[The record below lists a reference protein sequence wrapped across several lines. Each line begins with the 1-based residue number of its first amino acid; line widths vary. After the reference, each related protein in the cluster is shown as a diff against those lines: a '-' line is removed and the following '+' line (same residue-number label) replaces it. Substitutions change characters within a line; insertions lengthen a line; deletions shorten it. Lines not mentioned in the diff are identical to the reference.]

1 LKQLV
6 DATTNKKA
14 DDEQASYIFGFKSYL
29 YTHDLDDLLCFPAAA
44 FKLKK
49 RPEQK
54 EFTQDVTIKYEMF
67 LALDNNQAFSA
78 WAEYLCTRMRQS
90 KKEGMEITISAKS
103 MESYNTAIVNDMK
116 RSKLQPTVS
125 YYDARKT
132 LMKRFS
138 TQEAK
143 YRTTGVIKAQV
154 GSDVVPLDLHDLLCE
169 RLAQETEPK
178 LAKLHLVML
187 LAFADVV

>member
-103 MESYNTAIVNDMK
+103 MESYNTAMVNDMK
-116 RSKLQPTVS
+116 HSKMQPTVA
-125 YYDARKT
+125 YYEARKT

-187 LAFADVV
+187 LAFAYVL

>member
-1 LKQLV
+1 MKQLV

-187 LAFADVV
+187 LAFAYVV

>member
-1 LKQLV
+1 MKQLV

>member
-1 LKQLV
+1 MKQLV

-103 MESYNTAIVNDMK
+103 MESYNTAMVNDMK
-116 RSKLQPTVS
+116 HSKMQPTVA
-125 YYDARKT
+125 YYEARKT

-187 LAFADVV
+187 LAFAYVV

>member
-1 LKQLV
+1 MKQLV
-6 DATTNKKA
+6 DATTNKRA

-103 MESYNTAIVNDMK
+103 MESYNTAMVNDMK
-116 RSKLQPTVS
+116 RSKLQATVA
-125 YYDARKT
+125 YYEARKT

>member
-1 LKQLV
+1 MLS
-6 DATTNKKA
+6 A
-14 DDEQASYIFGFKSYL
+14 
-29 YTHDLDDLLCFPAAA
+29 HD

-49 RPEQK
+49 RPNRRSSCR
-54 EFTQDVTIKYEMF
+54 TSPS
-67 LALDNNQAFSA
+67 N
-78 WAEYLCTRMRQS
+78 TRGFWLRLHADAAAS
-90 KKEGMEITISAKS
+90 E
-103 MESYNTAIVNDMK
+103 
-116 RSKLQPTVS
+116 LQPTVS
-125 YYDARKT
+125 CPPQD
-132 LMKRFS
+132 LMKRLS

-187 LAFADVV
+187 FAFAYVV

>member
-1 LKQLV
+1 
-6 DATTNKKA
+6 
-14 DDEQASYIFGFKSYL
+14 
-29 YTHDLDDLLCFPAAA
+29 
-44 FKLKK
+44 
-49 RPEQK
+49 
-54 EFTQDVTIKYEMF
+54 
-67 LALDNNQAFSA
+67 
-78 WAEYLCTRMRQS
+78 MRQS

-103 MESYNTAIVNDMK
+103 IESYNTAMVNDMK
-116 RSKLQPTVS
+116 RSKLQPTVA
-125 YYDARKT
+125 YYEARKT

-187 LAFADVV
+187 LAFAYVV